1 MEVSV
6 TKLFTVFVI
15 VVTTTWAWK
24 VVNWIWLR
32 PKRLEKC
39 LRKQGLKGNSY
50 RIFSGD
56 LKESTLMIKEAASK
70 PINLSDDITTRVSPF
85 LLQTMKNYGIYQYIS
100 ICN

>member
-6 TKLFTVFVI
+6 LKLSAIVLAIVI
-15 VVTTTWAWK
+15 TTWAWR
-24 VVNWIWLR
+24 VMNWVWLR

-39 LRKQGLKGNSY
+39 LREQGLKGNSY

-56 LKESTLMIKEAASK
+56 LKESTLMTKEAASK

-85 LLQTMKNYGIYQYIS
+85 LLQTVKNYGIS
-100 ICN
+100 IYMYT